1 MDLERVV
8 KGEDSVVLGVHSSGR
23 GRASGVP
30 IDVHWGIAFHVYG
43 SKISR
48 VDIHGDWAKALE
60 AVGLR
65 ESAPASRG
73 RAARRS
79 TPSR

>member
-1 MDLERVV
+1 VQ
-8 KGEDSVVLGVHSSGR
+8 
-23 GRASGVP
+23 

-43 SKISR
+43 GKISR
-48 VDIHGDWAKALE
+48 VDIRGDWAKALE

-73 RAARRS
+73 RAAWRS
-79 TPSR
+79 TPTR